1 MLTRSRALSAA
12 LTTAA
17 LTTAALTLC
26 LAPAVAAPGST
37 HLGPATAGP
46 SAPRLAAPTL
56 TRLVTSAE
64 DRAPETTGPAQA
76 DRSAQIAQ
84 AVADLDDLAP
94 AWSPARTLT
103 STATR
108 TPTTTATPTTTSETP
123 PAPEGYR
130 REGVRLS
137 TGTAQTVLAL
147 DPLGDPTTGD
157 GVYAARSVLSSRP
170 VSVEVPHPRSDAWT
184 DLIGTEVFER
194 SGARYLLAAGA
205 LRDSGE
211 DADVAH
217 APDSAFATADRA
229 VVAAGWT
236 VVQVHGF
243 VVSKHPGYPQ
253 AVVSAGTASGGPAA
267 RAVAARLQAA
277 GFTTCVYDGTVCT
290 DLAART
296 NVQGQNARAVGADFV
311 HVELERAVRSDP
323 ALRSRAAQA
332 IAEAVRGA

>member
-12 LTTAA
+12 LTTGA

-37 HLGPATAGP
+37 HLGPGTAGP

-103 STATR
+103 STAIA
-108 TPTTTATPTTTSETP
+108 TATTSETQ

-205 LRDSGE
+205 LRDAGE

-229 VVAAGWT
+229 VVGAGWT

-277 GFTTCVYDGTVCT
+277 GFTTCVYDGTVCA

-323 ALRSRAAQA
+323 VLRSRAAQA